1 MNEIRCAVCNTSNP
15 AGSVFCGSCG
25 TQIGFEAGEDG
36 ENRRYAAQLA
46 QLRREIERLTGR
58 LDRLQDELA
67 GRVEQAPWRQT
78 EPEEP
83 VATTPEPAIEEET
96 AAPDQQ
102 EEPAAPSEPEEATQ
116 PQEPVSEPAPEPVMA
131 ASGTDEPE
139 TRTVYIQGR
148 PFEVPAQQQ
157 PVGDS
162 GELRLPLPSMPAVDW
177 ERVLGRNWLAI
188 IGALTLALGIGFFL
202 KLSFDNN
209 WIGDTGRILLGLGA
223 GATLLGLGEFTKR
236 RAPIWSQ
243 AVTAGGA
250 ATIYMSI
257 YASYVLYE
265 LIRPDAAFYA
275 LGGVVWL
282 AGILAVRYDSRVIG
296 FLGIIGAFIAPLLLG
311 PELPDVRLV
320 LPYIAVVDLG
330 ILGVA
335 SVRNWR
341 WFTISGWIGSYG
353 LFAAGYAQYP
363 ETDPLLF
370 QAGLTAIFLIFVGAT
385 TLFHIKWKRVPGS
398 LDMALVAVNAMAY
411 FALTTIVL
419 GDAYFDWL
427 WAIAA
432 AMAVMY
438 GLIALVAYTRP
449 GAPPQVAMITLPIAL
464 IFLTVAVPLGL
475 TGVWLTTAWAAQ
487 GAILIWSGF
496 VLGRAPMRGFGLGVL
511 ALSAVHLLSFPPEV
525 DAANFSIFANDRFG
539 VFVFVTAAIYV
550 AAYLYLRFR
559 DSVHKLET
567 EATSGLMVVGSIL
580 TIVALSLEAI
590 FYYGFGSSNV
600 VDWGLRQEATTLLL
614 LTLTW
619 VWALYAVGLLVV
631 GLVLDKPLARWGGLG
646 LLTVALVKLLLIDSF
661 FALPDAEAYIPGFN
675 PHFITYAMVLAPTAF
690 VAYAFR
696 RRIAASAKDLREV
709 FRALVAALHVLAVW
723 GLSLEAIH
731 YFDAQA
737 LTGGSLLV
745 NDQNALDSLYVT
757 LTVIWALY
765 AAALLSV
772 GLARGMSLARWG
784 GLALVGLAF
793 AKLVLFDSFAILPTV
808 ETYVPVLNPKF
819 LAFVIAAAPVAAIG
833 YVYRDAIR
841 NLAEREVAAF
851 RALLVA
857 TNVVAVWAITVEAVH
872 FFAMR
877 EDRLFSERFD
887 PSLFDNQSASILAR
901 ERVEAMQAVDQ
912 VEALLLSLTVIWA
925 LYGAA
930 LLAVGLWKNLALG
943 SMGRSRIV
951 GAGRRRR
958 SCCWIRSALLPD
970 AETYTLILQYTLR
983 DQRNHDCA
991 IGVVAF
997 AFRDRIR
1004 GLPEREAEIM
1014 RWLPVVAGAL
1024 VLWAMSLEAI
1034 HYFAVQEEILETE
1047 QASAMHLTLTVLWA
1061 IYGIGIIV
1069 VGFLRDESRIRLA
1082 GMGLLA
1088 VPVVKLFV
1096 FDVFLL
1102 EQIYRVAAFVTL
1114 GALLLATGLIY
1125 QRYST
1130 ELKGLLLG
1138 RRPEDE

>member
-1 MNEIRCAVCNTSNP
+1 M
-15 AGSVFCGSCG
+15 
-25 TQIGFEAGEDG
+25 
-36 ENRRYAAQLA
+36 
-46 QLRREIERLTGR
+46 
-58 LDRLQDELA
+58 
-67 GRVEQAPWRQT
+67 
-78 EPEEP
+78 
-83 VATTPEPAIEEET
+83 
-96 AAPDQQ
+96 
-102 EEPAAPSEPEEATQ
+102 
-116 PQEPVSEPAPEPVMA
+116 
-131 ASGTDEPE
+131 
-139 TRTVYIQGR
+139 
-148 PFEVPAQQQ
+148 
-157 PVGDS
+157 
-162 GELRLPLPSMPAVDW
+162 
-177 ERVLGRNWLAI
+177 GRNWLAI

-257 YASYVLYE
+257 YAAYVLYE

-296 FLGIIGAFIAPLLLG
+296 FLGIIGAFIAPVLLG

-398 LDMALVAVNAMAY
+398 LDMALVAVNATAY

-432 AMAVMY
+432 GMAVMY

-525 DAANFSIFANDRFG
+525 DAANFSIFVNDRFG
-539 VFVFVTAAIYV
+539 VYAFVIAAVYM
-550 AAYLYLRFR
+550 AAYLYRRYR
-559 DSVHKLET
+559 DSTHELERET
-567 EATSGLMVVGSIL
+567 TSLLMAVASGLTL
-580 TIVALSLEAI
+580 VALSLEAI

-600 VDWGLRQEATTLLL
+600 VDWEVRQSAMTLLL
-614 LTLTW
+614 LSLTW
-619 VWALYAVGLLVV
+619 MWALYAVGLLVV

-646 LLTVALVKLLLIDSF
+646 LLTVALVKLLLIDTF
-661 FALPDAEAYIPGFN
+661 LALPDAEAYIPGFN

-696 RRIAASAKDLREV
+696 RRIGASAKDLREV

-731 YFDAQA
+731 YFDSQTLTDVMSNQDALDGLYIA
-737 LTGGSLLV
+737 LTV
-745 NDQNALDSLYVT
+745 V
-757 LTVIWALY
+757 WAVY
-765 AAALLSV
+765 GAALIAM
-772 GLARGMSLARWG
+772 GLQRGMRLARWG
-784 GLALVGLAF
+784 GMVLVGLAF
-793 AKLVLFDSFAILPTV
+793 AKLVVFDSFAIVPNV
-808 ETYVPVLNPKF
+808 ETYVVAANPKF
-819 LAFVIAAAPVAAIG
+819 LAFAVAAVPVAAIG
-833 YVYRDAIR
+833 YVYRDVIR
-841 NLAEREVAAF
+841 HLEEQEVRAF
-851 RALLVA
+851 RILLAA
-857 TNVVAVWAITVEAVH
+857 TNGLVVWALTVETVH
-872 FFAMR
+872 FFLMR
-877 EDRLFSERFD
+877 EDRLD
-887 PSLFDNQSASILAR
+887 INQAQAIL
-901 ERVEAMQAVDQ
+901 
-912 VEALLLSLTVIWA
+912 LTLTVIWA

-930 LLAVGLWKNLALG
+930 LLAAGLWKNLALARWG
-943 SMGRSRIV
+943 GLGLLGLSVAKIV
-951 GAGRRRR
+951 LFDTF
-958 SCCWIRSALLPD
+958 SLLPD
-970 AETYTLILQYTLR
+970 AETYTLVLNAHFATNAITIA
-983 DQRNHDCA
+983 A

-1004 GLPEREAEIM
+1004 GLPEREAAIM

-1061 IYGIGIIV
+1061 IYGIAIIV

-1138 RRPEDE
+1138 RRPEDG

>member
-1 MNEIRCAVCNTSNP
+1 MNEIRCAVCNASNP
-15 AGSVFCGSCG
+15 AGSVYCGSCG
-25 TQIGFEAGEDG
+25 TQIGFETGADG
-36 ENRRYAAQLA
+36 ENRRYAVQIA

-58 LDRLQDELA
+58 LDRLQAEVT
-67 GRVEQAPWRQT
+67 GREEQAPT
-78 EPEEP
+78 AAEPEEP
-83 VATTPEPAIEEET
+83 VATTPERAIEQE
-96 AAPDQQ
+96 AAIPDQQ
-102 EEPAAPSEPEEATQ
+102 AEPAAPLEPDETTQ
-116 PQEPVSEPAPEPVMA
+116 PQEPVGEPEPVLA
-131 ASGTDEPE
+131 ASGGDEPE
-139 TRTVYIQGR
+139 SRTVYIQGR
-148 PFEVPAQQQ
+148 PFEVPARQQ

-188 IGALTLALGIGFFL
+188 IGAVTLALGIGFFL

-209 WIGDTGRILLGLGA
+209 WIGDTGRILLGLGV
-223 GATLLGLGEFTKR
+223 GATLLGLGEYTKR

-385 TLFHIKWKRVPGS
+385 TLFHIKWKRIPGS
-398 LDMALVAVNAMAY
+398 LDMALVAVNATAY

-419 GDAYFDWL
+419 TDVYFDWL

-438 GLIALVAYTRP
+438 GLIALIAYTRP

-464 IFLTVAVPLGL
+464 IFLTLAVPLGL

-525 DAANFSIFANDRFG
+525 DAANFSIFVNDRFG
-539 VFVFVTAAIYV
+539 VFAFVIAAVYV
-550 AAYLYLRFR
+550 AAYLYRRFR
-559 DSVHKLET
+559 DSTHELERET
-567 EATSGLMVVGSIL
+567 TSLLMAVASGLTL
-580 TIVALSLEAI
+580 VALSLEAV
-590 FYYGFGSSNV
+590 FYFGFGPSNV
-600 VDWGLRQEATTLLL
+600 IHWEVRQSAMTLLL
-614 LTLTW
+614 LSLTW
-619 VWALYAVGLLVV
+619 VWALYGVGLLVV
-631 GLVLDKPLARWGGLG
+631 GLVWGKPLALWGGLG
-646 LLTVALVKLLLIDSF
+646 LLAIAIVKLLLIDTF
-661 FALPDAEAYIPGFN
+661 FALPDADRYVLGFN
-675 PHFITYAMVLAPTAF
+675 PHFITFAMVIAPAAF
-690 VAYAFR
+690 VVYAFR
-696 RRIAASAKDLREV
+696 RKRYELNPDEREV
-709 FRALVAALHVLAVW
+709 FRALPAALHVVAVW

-731 YFDAQA
+731 YFDTQA
-737 LTGGSLLV
+737 LVGGSLLV

-757 LTVIWALY
+757 LTVIWAVY

-784 GLALVGLAF
+784 GLALVGLAV
-793 AKLVLFDSFAILPTV
+793 AKIMLFDT
-808 ETYVPVLNPKF
+808 
-819 LAFVIAAAPVAAIG
+819 
-833 YVYRDAIR
+833 
-841 NLAEREVAAF
+841 
-851 RALLVA
+851 
-857 TNVVAVWAITVEAVH
+857 
-872 FFAMR
+872 
-877 EDRLFSERFD
+877 FS
-887 PSLFDNQSASILAR
+887 
-901 ERVEAMQAVDQ
+901 
-912 VEALLLSLTVIWA
+912 
-925 LYGAA
+925 
-930 LLAVGLWKNLALG
+930 
-943 SMGRSRIV
+943 
-951 GAGRRRR
+951 
-958 SCCWIRSALLPD
+958 LLPD
-970 AETYTLILQYTLR
+970 AETYTLVLNAHFAANAVTIA
-983 DQRNHDCA
+983 A

-997 AFRDRIR
+997 AFRDQIR
-1004 GLPEREAEIM
+1004 ALPQREAEIM

-1024 VLWAMSLEAI
+1024 ALWAMSLEAI

-1061 IYGIGIIV
+1061 ICGIGVIV
-1069 VGFLRDESRIRLA
+1069 LGFARDESRIRLA

-1102 EQIYRVAAFVTL
+1102 EQIYRVVAFVTL
-1114 GALLLATGLIY
+1114 GALLLATGLLY

-1130 ELKGLLLG
+1130 ELKGILLG
-1138 RRPEDE
+1138 RREEEG

>member
-1 MNEIRCAVCNTSNP
+1 
-15 AGSVFCGSCG
+15 
-25 TQIGFEAGEDG
+25 
-36 ENRRYAAQLA
+36 
-46 QLRREIERLTGR
+46 
-58 LDRLQDELA
+58 
-67 GRVEQAPWRQT
+67 
-78 EPEEP
+78 
-83 VATTPEPAIEEET
+83 
-96 AAPDQQ
+96 
-102 EEPAAPSEPEEATQ
+102 
-116 PQEPVSEPAPEPVMA
+116 
-131 ASGTDEPE
+131 
-139 TRTVYIQGR
+139 
-148 PFEVPAQQQ
+148 
-157 PVGDS
+157 
-162 GELRLPLPSMPAVDW
+162 MPAVDW

-188 IGALTLALGIGFFL
+188 IGAVTLALGIGFFL

-209 WIGDTGRILLGLGA
+209 WIGDTGRILLGLGV
-223 GATLLGLGEFTKR
+223 GATLLGLGEYTKR

-385 TLFHIKWKRVPGS
+385 TLFHIKWKRIPGS
-398 LDMALVAVNAMAY
+398 LDMALVAVNATAY

-419 GDAYFDWL
+419 TDVYFDWL

-438 GLIALVAYTRP
+438 GLIALIAYTRP
-449 GAPPQVAMITLPIAL
+449 GAPPQVAMITLPVAL
-464 IFLTVAVPLGL
+464 IFLTLAVPLGL

-525 DAANFSIFANDRFG
+525 DAANFSIFVNDRFG
-539 VFVFVTAAIYV
+539 VFAFVIAAVYV
-550 AAYLYLRFR
+550 AAYLYRRFR
-559 DSVHKLET
+559 DSTHELERET
-567 EATSGLMVVGSIL
+567 TSLLMAVASGLTL
-580 TIVALSLEAI
+580 VALSLEAV
-590 FYYGFGSSNV
+590 FYFGFGPSNV
-600 VDWGLRQEATTLLL
+600 IHWEVRQSAMTLLL
-614 LTLTW
+614 LSLTW
-619 VWALYAVGLLVV
+619 VWALYGVGLLVV
-631 GLVLDKPLARWGGLG
+631 GLVWGKPLALWGGLG
-646 LLTVALVKLLLIDSF
+646 LLAIAIVKLLLIDTF
-661 FALPDAEAYIPGFN
+661 FALPDADRYVLGFN
-675 PHFITYAMVLAPTAF
+675 PHFITFAMVIAPAAF
-690 VAYAFR
+690 VVYAFR
-696 RRIAASAKDLREV
+696 RKRYELNPDEREV
-709 FRALVAALHVLAVW
+709 FRALPAALHVVAVW

-731 YFDAQA
+731 YFDTQA

-757 LTVIWALY
+757 LTVIWAVY

-772 GLARGMSLARWG
+772 GLARGMPLARWG

-793 AKLVLFDSFAILPTV
+793 AKLALFDSFAILPTV
-808 ETYVPVLNPKF
+808 DTYVPVLNPKF

-841 NLAEREVAAF
+841 NLAEREVTAF
-851 RALLVA
+851 KALLAA
-857 TNVVAVWAITVEAVH
+857 TNGLVVWALMVEAVH
-872 FFAMR
+872 YFVVR
-877 EDRLFSERFD
+877 GEKLDI
-887 PSLFDNQSASILAR
+887 NQGQAIL
-901 ERVEAMQAVDQ
+901 
-912 VEALLLSLTVIWA
+912 LTLTVIWA
-925 LYGAA
+925 LYGAG
-930 LLAVGLWKNLALG
+930 LLAMGLWKNLALARWG
-943 SMGRSRIV
+943 GLGLLGLAVAKIV
-951 GAGRRRR
+951 LFDTF
-958 SCCWIRSALLPD
+958 SLLPD
-970 AETYTLILQYTLR
+970 AETYTLVLNAHFAANAVTIA
-983 DQRNHDCA
+983 A

-997 AFRDRIR
+997 AFRDQIR
-1004 GLPEREAEIM
+1004 ALPQREAEIM

-1024 VLWAMSLEAI
+1024 ALWAMSLEAI

-1061 IYGIGIIV
+1061 ICGIGVIV
-1069 VGFLRDESRIRLA
+1069 LGFARDESRIRLA

-1102 EQIYRVAAFVTL
+1102 EQIYRVVAFVTL
-1114 GALLLATGLIY
+1114 GALLLATGLLY

-1130 ELKGLLLG
+1130 ELKGILLG
-1138 RRPEDE
+1138 RREEEG

>member
-1 MNEIRCAVCNTSNP
+1 MNEIRCAVCNASNP
-15 AGSVFCGSCG
+15 AGSVYCGSCG
-25 TQIGFEAGEDG
+25 TQIGFETGADG
-36 ENRRYAAQLA
+36 ENRRYAVQIA

-58 LDRLQDELA
+58 LDRLQAEVT
-67 GRVEQAPWRQT
+67 GREEQAPT
-78 EPEEP
+78 AAEPEEP
-83 VATTPEPAIEEET
+83 VATTPERAIEQE
-96 AAPDQQ
+96 AAIPDQQ
-102 EEPAAPSEPEEATQ
+102 AEPAAPSEPEEAAQ
-116 PQEPVSEPAPEPVMA
+116 PQEPVSEPEPVLA
-131 ASGTDEPE
+131 ASGGDEPE
-139 TRTVYIQGR
+139 SRTVYIQSR
-148 PFEVPAQQQ
+148 PFEVPARQQ

-188 IGALTLALGIGFFL
+188 IGAVTLALGIGFFL

-209 WIGDTGRILLGLGA
+209 WIGDTGRILLGLGV
-223 GATLLGLGEFTKR
+223 GVTLLGLGEFTKR

-385 TLFHIKWKRVPGS
+385 TLFHIKWKRIPGS
-398 LDMALVAVNAMAY
+398 LDMALVAVNATAY

-419 GDAYFDWL
+419 ADVYFDWL

-438 GLIALVAYTRP
+438 GLIALIAYTRP

-464 IFLTVAVPLGL
+464 IFLTLAVPLGL

-525 DAANFSIFANDRFG
+525 DAANFSIFVNDRFG
-539 VFVFVTAAIYV
+539 VFVFVTAAIYA
-550 AAYLYLRFR
+550 AAYLYRRFR
-559 DSVHKLET
+559 DSTHRLES

-580 TIVALSLEAI
+580 TIVGLSLEAI

-600 VDWGLRQEATTLLL
+600 VDWVLRQEAMTLLL

-619 VWALYAVGLLVV
+619 VWALYGVGLLVV
-631 GLVLDKPLARWGGLG
+631 GLVWGKPLALWGGLG
-646 LLTVALVKLLLIDSF
+646 LLAIAIVKLLLIDTF
-661 FALPDAEAYIPGFN
+661 FALPDADRYVLGFN
-675 PHFITYAMVLAPTAF
+675 PHFITFAMVIAPAAF
-690 VAYAFR
+690 VVYAFR
-696 RRIAASAKDLREV
+696 RKRYELNPDEREV
-709 FRALVAALHVLAVW
+709 FRALPAALHVVAVW

-731 YFDAQA
+731 YFDTQA

-757 LTVIWALY
+757 LTVIWAVY

-784 GLALVGLAF
+784 GLALVGLAV
-793 AKLVLFDSFAILPTV
+793 AKIVLFDT
-808 ETYVPVLNPKF
+808 
-819 LAFVIAAAPVAAIG
+819 
-833 YVYRDAIR
+833 
-841 NLAEREVAAF
+841 
-851 RALLVA
+851 
-857 TNVVAVWAITVEAVH
+857 
-872 FFAMR
+872 
-877 EDRLFSERFD
+877 FS
-887 PSLFDNQSASILAR
+887 
-901 ERVEAMQAVDQ
+901 
-912 VEALLLSLTVIWA
+912 
-925 LYGAA
+925 
-930 LLAVGLWKNLALG
+930 
-943 SMGRSRIV
+943 
-951 GAGRRRR
+951 
-958 SCCWIRSALLPD
+958 LLPD
-970 AETYTLILQYTLR
+970 AETYTLVLNAHFAANAVTIA
-983 DQRNHDCA
+983 A

-1004 GLPEREAEIM
+1004 GLPEREVEIM

-1024 VLWAMSLEAI
+1024 ALWAMSLEAI

-1047 QASAMHLTLTVLWA
+1047 QSSAKHLTLTVLWA
-1061 IYGIGIIV
+1061 ICGIGVIV
-1069 VGFLRDESRIRLA
+1069 LGFARDESRIRLA

-1102 EQIYRVAAFVTL
+1102 EQIYRVVAFVTL
-1114 GALLLATGLIY
+1114 GALLLATGLLY

-1130 ELKGLLLG
+1130 ELKGILLG
-1138 RRPEDE
+1138 RREEEG